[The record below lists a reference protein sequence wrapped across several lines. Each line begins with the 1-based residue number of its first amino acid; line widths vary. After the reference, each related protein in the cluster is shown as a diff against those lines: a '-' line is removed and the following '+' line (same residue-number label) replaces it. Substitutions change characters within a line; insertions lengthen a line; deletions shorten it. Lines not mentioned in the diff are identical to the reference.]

1 MSWPWGLWVVNVTT
15 VCGYSQYGP
24 LSAIP
29 NSTHL
34 LHGFSCRMSKKLLLA
49 FLSSPPLLN
58 PNNLFLTYNYSKKN
72 TYNFRYIAL
81 KFIQQNVFIFLLPL
95 LESSTPKQHW
105 KQTHKVDKMISNL
118 AWHNFVTKNY
128 FHFYLSRL
136 QNKKY
141 KNLLR
146 HGCHQGIWFTQ
157 CINKCMTI
165 WMNEFN
171 MYWAPAICPALF

>member
-1 MSWPWGLWVVNVTT
+1 MSVSCLLPHLDIHISLKNLTSLYVLALGSVSCECHHCLWLFTVWP
-15 VCGYSQYGP
+15 P
-24 LSAIP
+24 D
-29 NSTHL
+29 STHL

-58 PNNLFLTYNYSKKN
+58 PNNVFLTYNYSKKN

-81 KFIQQNVFIFLLPL
+81 KFIQQNVFIFLFPL
-95 LESSTPKQHW
+95 LESSTPKQQHW

-136 QNKKY
+136 QNKK
-141 KNLLR
+141 
-146 HGCHQGIWFTQ
+146 
-157 CINKCMTI
+157 
-165 WMNEFN
+165 
-171 MYWAPAICPALF
+171 